1 MIENHEI
8 LCPTFIDCDLC
19 QTKRDEINRS
29 RITKLF
35 GIDED
40 IQILSKHFYH
50 LTISVKPTRETYHHF
65 SLDPLKKSGRE
76 LINGLSSLSSVSN
89 RRWWS
94 LFVNSGI
101 RYYSVEQNDLNDYP
115 TFNHHFLFFS
125 EKDNLDVRMN
135 LQLKCRLKKIN
146 KHLNFEF
153 EYLGIYNSDNIQ
165 NAVKIGV
172 SVDYNSNPVIKLGQD
187 VLNEIYKI
195 KEQRPIPFGMKSKNK
210 TGTLQTINS
219 N

>member
-8 LCPTFIDCDLC
+8 LCPTFIECDLC

-65 SLDPLKKSGRE
+65 SLDTLKKTGRE

-89 RRWWS
+89 RKWWGM
-94 LFVNSGI
+94 FVESGC
-101 RYYSVEQNDLNDYP
+101 RFYSIEQKDENDYP
-115 TFNHHFLFFS
+115 TFNNHFIFYGD
-125 EKDNLDVRMN
+125 KDNLDVRMN
-135 LQLKCRLKKIN
+135 LQLKYRLKKIN
-146 KHLNFEF
+146 KHFTYSL
-153 EYLGIYNSDNIQ
+153 EYLGQHDIKKIQ
-165 NAVKIGV
+165 DSIKIGV
-172 SVDYNSNPVIKLGQD
+172 SVNYESLPMVKLGD
-187 VLNEIYKI
+187 KIRDEIYKI
-195 KEQRPIPFGMKSKNK
+195 KEQRPITFGEKYNK
-210 TGTLQTINS
+210 KLINILEIIPK
-219 N
+219 